1 VPVPTQRFQ
10 NRQALIA
17 ERLLATKR
25 AMETHMNSAA
35 A

>member
-1 VPVPTQRFQ
+1 VPSQRFLDQ
-10 NRQALIA
+10 QALIA

-25 AMETHMNSAA
+25 AMEMHMNSAA